1 MKIWEKNF
9 RRLLT
14 FVAPK
19 DATPPSFAEKTF
31 ANRHKTA
38 KFAKVF
44 SLESFPLYSTMCCSL
59 TSRGEG
65 SQGEPDEASISSK
78 KCTLTLGQELRA
90 DFDCY
95 VDYQSVRCVA

>member
-38 KFAKVF
+38 KFTKVF

-65 SQGEPDEASISSK
+65 SQGEPGEASISSK
-78 KCTLTLGQELRA
+78 KCTLTLRQKVRV